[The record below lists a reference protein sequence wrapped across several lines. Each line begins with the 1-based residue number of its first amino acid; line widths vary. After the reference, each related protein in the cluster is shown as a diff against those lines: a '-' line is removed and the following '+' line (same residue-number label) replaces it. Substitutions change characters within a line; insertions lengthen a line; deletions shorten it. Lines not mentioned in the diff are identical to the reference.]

1 MAPKKGQFHP
11 SPPQMANMMP
21 HNFKNLT
28 KEQVSEIGRRGA
40 YASAKVRREKRE
52 AAETFKTAAKWLL
65 KQKASKTDVELV
77 EMLREQFPD
86 LNNLEAMTAS
96 VVARAIKEGDYR
108 AFQTLRDTT
117 GELPEQT
124 VNVKNEEPMT
134 INIKTVE

>member
-1 MAPKKGQFHP
+1 MPVKGQFHP
-11 SPPQMANMMP
+11 SPAQMANMQP
-21 HNFKNLT
+21 RNFKNLS
-28 KEQVSEIGRRGA
+28 KEEVSALGRKGA
-40 YASAKVRREKRE
+40 YASAKARREKRE

-65 KQKASKTDVELV
+65 KQKAGKTDVELV
-77 EMLREQFPD
+77 ELLRQEFPD

-96 VVARAIKEGDYR
+96 VVARAIKDGDYR

>member
-1 MAPKKGQFHP
+1 MPVKGQFHP
-11 SPPQMANMMP
+11 SPAQRGNLKNFGQM
-21 HNFKNLT
+21 T
-28 KEQVSEIGRRGA
+28 KEEHLAASRLGGLN
-40 YASAKVRREKRE
+40 SAKVRREKRE

-65 KQKASKTDVELV
+65 KQKAGKSDVELV

-96 VVARAIKEGDYR
+96 VVARAIKDGDYR